1 MKILEV
7 TNVDFSLYQ
16 FLLPLMRA
24 LKAENHEV
32 IGVCA
37 EGDLLE
43 KVRNEGFQIYTVP
56 FVRSYAPVGQF
67 KALWEIYKVIR
78 QEKPDIVHA
87 HMPISGFL
95 TRIAAFLCKT
105 PIIAYTCHG
114 YLFNQTG
121 RGIGSWIRRGLS
133 FALEWSAGKVT
144 DIYMTVS
151 LEEARDAK
159 RLKIHNFPVYIGNG
173 RDDVK
178 FSPDKEIR
186 AKIRQT
192 MAVHKEKLVFLIVSR
207 LVRHKGYPELLAAY
221 MAIAAQHK
229 NIELWIVG
237 ERLPS
242 DHGRALD
249 RAFDLAK
256 SKLGDQIRF
265 LGYREDID
273 QLMKA
278 ADIFV
283 LPSHFEGL
291 PMSIAEAMLSGLPV
305 ISTKIRG
312 PREQVDHK
320 ETGLLVPAGSVK
332 ELTRAMVW
340 MMNNPKE
347 RQAMGQAGRKRAL
360 TYFTE
365 QRQLEKAMK
374 TLLAREVL

>member
-24 LKAENHEV
+24 LRAEKHEV

-37 EGDLLE
+37 EGDLLQ
-43 KVRNEGFQIYTVP
+43 KVRAEGFQIRTVP
-56 FVRSYAPVGQF
+56 FVRSYAPVGQLR
-67 KALWEIYKVIR
+67 ALFAIYKIIK

-114 YLFNQTG
+114 YLFNQSG
-121 RGIGSWIRRGLS
+121 QGFKSWVRRALS

-151 LEEARDAK
+151 LEEAKDAK
-159 RLKIHNFPVYIGNG
+159 RLKIHSFPVYIGNG
-173 RDDVK
+173 RDDLK
-178 FSPDKEIR
+178 FSPDDEIR
-186 AKIRQT
+186 TT
-192 MAVHKEKLVFLIVSR
+192 MRNIMQINQGKTVFLIVSR
-207 LVRHKGYPELLAAY
+207 LVRHKGYPELLAAFI
-221 MAIAAQHK
+221 AIAARNK

-242 DHGRALD
+242 DHGHALD
-249 RAFDLAK
+249 RAFDVAK
-256 SKLGDQIRF
+256 EKLGQQIRF

-278 ADIFV
+278 ADVFV

-305 ISTKIRG
+305 ISTNIRG
-312 PREQVDHK
+312 PREQVDHQK
-320 ETGLLVPAGSVK
+320 TGLLVPVGSVK
-332 ELTRAMVW
+332 ELAKAMLW
-340 MMNNPKE
+340 MINNPKE
-347 RQAMGQAGRKRAL
+347 RQVMGKAGRERGL
-360 TYFTE
+360 NYFTE
-365 QRQLEKAMK
+365 QEQLGKAVK
-374 TLLAREVL
+374 ALLSNYK